1 MPNHPGTTQ
10 RLLDLYLR
18 LPVSAPDA
26 LLERELATH
35 SPGLSDRSRGV
46 RLSEMRLC
54 TNRTVRA
61 NLATIAAWAAQRA
74 QPSSARYTHAFLA
87 AARAIRDGRPLP

>member
-1 MPNHPGTTQ
+1 MSAHPGTTQ

-26 LLERELATH
+26 LLERELTAH
-35 SPGLSDRSRGV
+35 NPGLSNAARAV

-74 QPSSARYTHAFLA
+74 QPDTWRYTHAFLT